1 LGLTS
6 LLRPFTRATRLHRE
20 LILAAVMLLVGVAG
34 IPPLIFAVGS
44 RAFGPYAGGGIGA
57 FMERFFKGLAAG
69 SSAFWM
75 VALGPY
81 VAVLL
86 LRLLVV
92 LARRLAV
99 TPDVPPRKAPS
110 GPH

>member
-1 LGLTS
+1 MGLTS
-6 LLRPFTRATRLHRE
+6 FLRPFTGTSRLRRE
-20 LILAAVMLLVGVAG
+20 LILAAAMLLVGVAA
-34 IPPLIFAVGS
+34 IPPLIFTVGNRS
-44 RAFGPYAGGGIGA
+44 IGPYAGGALGA

-69 SSAFWM
+69 SVAFWM

-92 LARRLAV
+92 LGRRLTV
-99 TPDVPPRKAPS
+99 TPDVPPRKAS
-110 GPH
+110 